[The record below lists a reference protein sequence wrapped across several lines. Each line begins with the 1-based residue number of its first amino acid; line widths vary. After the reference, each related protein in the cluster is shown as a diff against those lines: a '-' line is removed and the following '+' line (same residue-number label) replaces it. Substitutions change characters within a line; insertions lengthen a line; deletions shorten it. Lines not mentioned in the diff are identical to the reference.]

1 MIRLREPGD
10 LTWDSVQAIAYDNA
24 PVSLS
29 DALLARVDAGRAA
42 FLGLIEAGVPC
53 YGVTTGLGQLVER
66 ELDEDA
72 RRDLPNN
79 MLRAR
84 AAAVGPPLAAPVARL
99 ILAIRLVNFLS
110 GLDGVRAGLCRF
122 LVDRLNDGFTP
133 WIPTLGHGMG
143 ADAVANCHAFQ
154 TFIGE
159 GFVFGPDGQ
168 RQAAAEALDERGVA
182 PLTLASKEG
191 LALISGVNVAPA
203 LAIDA
208 HRRLMA
214 ILRLANAVAALSME
228 GLAAPRDSIDAA
240 IEQVHPQPGVAR
252 VATAL
257 RRYLA
262 GSGVRVARLQAPVS
276 YRIVPQI
283 HGAFLHALDGLRQ
296 RVEQSLR
303 GFTDNPLMVLDDS
316 PAGGRL
322 LSVGL
327 FHDQHLVNQV
337 EQVALALAHLG
348 ALAERRLHRLLNPG
362 FSGLTPQLA
371 PRPGLDAG
379 LVVVQKASLDIVAR
393 LKWLAQPLSLQ
404 VGEGSGGQEDYMA
417 MAFPAIQRL
426 HEMAGLAH
434 LLLAH
439 ELLTA
444 LVAVDQRGEPV
455 GEGLARLRQALR
467 ARIPALDRD
476 RAPGADLERLLAITA
491 DGAFQA
497 LLLDL

>member
-1 MIRLREPGD
+1 MSDDSNNFGGPPPGGPGQPPQ
-10 LTWDSVQAIAYDNA
+10 SQPQGQQGGFGQPGQGQPQGGFGQPQGQGGFEQPAGQPQPGEYGGPPAGYGGAPAPAVQANENGRWKAIA
-24 PVSLS
+24 
-29 DALLARVDAGRAA
+29 RW
-42 FLGLIEAGVPC
+42 I
-53 YGVTTGLGQLVER
+53 
-66 ELDEDA
+66 A
-72 RRDLPNN
+72 RRY
-79 MLRAR
+79 
-84 AAAVGPPLAAPVARL
+84 
-99 ILAIRLVNFLS
+99 
-110 GLDGVRAGLCRF
+110 
-122 LVDRLNDGFTP
+122 
-133 WIPTLGHGMG
+133 
-143 ADAVANCHAFQ
+143 
-154 TFIGE
+154 
-159 GFVFGPDGQ
+159 
-168 RQAAAEALDERGVA
+168 
-182 PLTLASKEG
+182 
-191 LALISGVNVAPA
+191 GVNVAPA